1 MSVRRFCALFK
12 RAYVIM
18 GLAFVVSDIGS
29 RLIESAVPALIVLGI
44 LPMVFRPVMYTLE
57 DLTNAFAF
65 LASTLTHRLSPVAMM
80 LWCDLYDLALT
91 AVAIGV
97 IFFFPGQLDAV
108 LITYMVLICPIPVF
122 IDIADERYAG
132 ELSTVNQD
140 DAARFNTFFY
150 SALAFTGSVIASP
163 IGNLLAGVSIMSLLG
178 TNMLLT
184 LAAIV
189 CRQWVVQREKRS
201 VTSAVPSSTMND
213 GTSHASSEGDS
224 TESNSRGNETAEHD
238 EDDELPDSFFSRL
251 TAIKRYHRI
260 VMSLKIGSPAFYPC
274 VSFAI
279 QFSSGYLFLWSV
291 LNYSGHKTQLMATI
305 MLTIGLAAT
314 VAPHISYRLRK
325 YWSNHAQVHVGLLAI
340 IAANGVIFIAIL
352 VNRGAVSFP
361 FLAIVLAAYCI
372 SVIAQTCVA
381 LAHVAERQNRFAALS
396 YYGDLVGLS
405 HSLSG
410 LSSLFATWLG
420 YVFLGYQHPI
430 PVLLMGTFLLIILL
444 GCSFARHPR

>member
-44 LPMVFRPVMYTLE
+44 LPMVFRPVIYTLE
-57 DLTNAFAF
+57 DLTDAFAF
-65 LASTLTHRLSPVAMM
+65 LASTLTHRLSPVSMM
-80 LWCDLYDLALT
+80 LWCDLYDLTLT

-97 IFFFPGQLDAV
+97 LFFFPGQLDAV

-132 ELSTVNQD
+132 ELSTINKD

-163 IGNLLAGVSIMSLLG
+163 IGNLLAGVSVMSLLG
-178 TNMLLT
+178 ANVVLT
-184 LAAIV
+184 LAAIL

-213 GTSHASSEGDS
+213 GTSHTSSEADAIERYSG
-224 TESNSRGNETAEHD
+224 GNETAEQD

-279 QFSSGYLFLWSV
+279 QLSSGYLFLWSV
-291 LNYSGHKTQLMATI
+291 LNYSGHKTRLMATI
-305 MLTIGLAAT
+305 MLIVGLAGT
-314 VAPHISYRLRK
+314 VAPHISYQLRK
-325 YWSNHAQVHVGLLAI
+325 YWSNHAQVHVNLLAI
-340 IAANGVIFIAIL
+340 IAANVVIFIAIL
-352 VNRGAVSFP
+352 MDGGAISFP
-361 FLAIVLAAYCI
+361 FMVLLLAVYCL

-381 LAHVAERQNRFAALS
+381 LAHVAERQNRFATLS

-410 LSSLFATWLG
+410 LAALLATWLG
-420 YVFLGYQHPI
+420 YVFLGYRHPI
-430 PVLLMGTFLLIILL
+430 PVLLIGTLLLIILL
-444 GCSFARHPR
+444 GCSFARRPR